1 MTTNS
6 EKGGICTFDEA
17 TGIGSGT
24 AAKREL
30 RLTDQVIG
38 QIRELLQLSMLTN
51 TNFVDHMR
59 ALRVEESATTAGALI
74 LTADY
79 VDGWNKMAENFHA
92 QAQEK
97 AEQLSST
104 LAGDEEV
111 VESED
116 EIVISRDTTTGKL
129 VGTRQKL
136 SN

>member
-1 MTTNS
+1 MTT
-6 EKGGICTFDEA
+6 KTKKA
-17 TGIGSGT
+17 
-24 AAKREL
+24 EL
-30 RLTDQVIG
+30 RLSDQVIG
-38 QIRELLQLSMLTN
+38 QIRELLQLAMLTN

-59 ALRVEESATTAGALI
+59 ALRVEESSVTEGSLI
-74 LTADY
+74 LTESY
-79 VDGWNKMAENFHA
+79 VAGWNEMAENFHA
-92 QAQEK
+92 QAQAK

-111 VESED
+111 VEPED